1 MALEAKSTKLVGN
14 DQGPVILATW
24 EKYNPKLIFSII
36 LKKDYCNFSKLSVH
50 FNYAL
55 QHLGA
60 SKNGRNVTIYI
71 KSKLE
76 NMCGHNVRPFSMTSV
91 LNK

>member
-1 MALEAKSTKLVGN
+1 MIRVLLYLQLGKNTTLNLVIF
-14 DQGPVILATW
+14 PII
-24 EKYNPKLIFSII
+24 PK
-36 LKKDYCNFSKLSVH
+36 KVYCNFSKLSVH

-55 QHLGA
+55 QHLEA